1 MLILLMLHIIN
12 RFRKGSE
19 ITIDLNRIRN
29 RLVMGLK
36 YGIPFFLISFTSG
49 DSLTNESETIRFDI
63 VKKEKI
69 LGFINMKKIK
79 NAQTTRF
86 IINSEVNTKLLINFK
101 ASSKETYIYKEDT
114 LVYSSIYR
122 TLNDKVKVDQSI
134 SFTKGNYYLIHN
146 NKKQLMDIDVI
157 KCNLA
162 KLFFSEPVHT
172 KKVYCDK
179 LKIHVNVLRVTP
191 NAYKVVFPNKSY
203 NIYYYQDGK
212 CKLIEAVGTFYKVKL
227 IPKNYRI

>member
-79 NAQTTRF
+79 NEQTTRF

-114 LVYSSIYR
+114 LVFSSIYR

-134 SFTKGNYYLIHN
+134 SFTKGNYYLNN
-146 NKKQLMDIDVI
+146 NKEQQLMDIDVI
-157 KCNLA
+157 NMQSGK
-162 KLFFSEPVHT
+162 T
-172 KKVYCDK
+172 
-179 LKIHVNVLRVTP
+179 VL
-191 NAYKVVFPNKSY
+191 
-203 NIYYYQDGK
+203 
-212 CKLIEAVGTFYKVKL
+212 
-227 IPKNYRI
+227 